1 MKLVY
6 NEEEF
11 FYIKTDSLN
20 FQLALPLA
28 ILLMVGA
35 RLASNGLIFS
45 GDTPVDIS
53 S

>member
-11 FYIKTDSLN
+11 FYTKTHLLN

-35 RLASNGLIFS
+35 RLASNGLIFL
-45 GDTPVDIS
+45 GDSPVDIS

>member
-1 MKLVY
+1 MKIVH

-11 FYIKTDSLN
+11 FYTKTDLLN

-45 GDTPVDIS
+45 GDAPVDLS